1 MFVGHMVRFS
11 RERVELRG
19 TLTLLK
25 IEDDKHIVEKRI
37 GNYSNG
43 GVYIEKAGHPTV
55 RAIMKL

>member
-1 MFVGHMVRFS
+1 MVRFS